1 MGDDGEKQ
9 LELNFSTTD
18 ITMYARTEGYD
29 TPPSYDATGLPFK
42 TLDEFER
49 HYYITNNEELHSLWS
64 MVSDLEDALAMAA
77 KMSL

>member
-18 ITMYARTEGYD
+18 ITMYARREHYVEPT
-29 TPPSYDATGLPFK
+29 YDATGLPFK

-49 HYYITNNEELHSLWS
+49 HYYITNNEELHSLWM
-64 MVSDLEDALAMAA
+64 MVSDLEDALAVSARMNE
-77 KMSL
+77 